1 MRKIWLERSNWDD
14 HLSPNLLTQWNLFL
28 QTLPHLSNLKIPRLL
43 QNSSNVTSTQ
53 IHGFSDASLSAYGA
67 CVYLRTSHENGFIS
81 CNLIS
86 SKSRVS
92 PVKVVT
98 LPRLELLGVLLLS
111 NLVTKILSVL
121 IPSQSQINSVNLW
134 TDSEVVLAWINS
146 HPSRWST
153 FVANRVTQ
161 IQELTSNHTWRHVR
175 SKDNPADILSR
186 GATPLQLLDCDLWF
200 NGPQF
205 LSDPHFDFNLF
216 VYNGPSSINVDELP
230 ELKRV
235 THLIRK
241 PDSQVYDALCKFSC
255 FTRLQRA
262 FAYCIRFIHN
272 VRAKSHRRTG
282 PLTPNELSSSELM
295 IIKLTQSHFFSSEIQ
310 FLINNRLLND
320 KSIRKLNPFL
330 DSSQMIRV
338 GGRLLFSDV
347 SYD

>member
-1 MRKIWLERSNWDD
+1 MRKIWLQRSNWDD
-14 HLSPNLLTQWNLFL
+14 HLSPNLLTEWNLFL

-53 IHGFSDASLSAYGA
+53 IHGFSDASLSAYDA

-86 SKSRVS
+86 SQSRVS
-92 PVKVVT
+92 PEKVVT

-134 TDSEVVLAWINS
+134 TDSEIVLAWINS

-186 GATPLQLLDCDLWF
+186 GATPLQLLDCDFWF

-216 VYNGPSSINVDELP
+216 VSNGPSNINVDELH

-262 FAYCIRFIHN
+262 FAYCLRFIHN
-272 VRAKSHRRTG
+272 VRAMSHRRTG
-282 PLTPNELSSSELM
+282 PLIPHELSSSELM

-310 FLINNRLLND
+310 FLMDNRLLND

-330 DSSQMIRV
+330 DS
-338 GGRLLFSDV
+338 F
-347 SYD
+347 

>member
-134 TDSEVVLAWINS
+134 TDSEVILAWINS

-161 IQELTSNHTWRHVR
+161 IQELTSNHTWRHLR

-186 GATPLQLLDCDLWF
+186 GATPL
-200 NGPQF
+200 
-205 LSDPHFDFNLF
+205 
-216 VYNGPSSINVDELP
+216 
-230 ELKRV
+230 
-235 THLIRK
+235 
-241 PDSQVYDALCKFSC
+241 
-255 FTRLQRA
+255 
-262 FAYCIRFIHN
+262 
-272 VRAKSHRRTG
+272 
-282 PLTPNELSSSELM
+282 
-295 IIKLTQSHFFSSEIQ
+295 
-310 FLINNRLLND
+310 
-320 KSIRKLNPFL
+320 
-330 DSSQMIRV
+330 
-338 GGRLLFSDV
+338 
-347 SYD
+347 